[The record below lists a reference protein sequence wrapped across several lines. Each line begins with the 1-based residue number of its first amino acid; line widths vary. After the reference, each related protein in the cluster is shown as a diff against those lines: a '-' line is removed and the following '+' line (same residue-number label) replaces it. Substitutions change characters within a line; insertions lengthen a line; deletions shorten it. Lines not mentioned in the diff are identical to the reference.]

1 MLKDRFGRTVTY
13 LRVSLID
20 RCNFRCLYCMP
31 REHEPEFFPHDEL
44 LSYEELEKILEIFA
58 ALGVSSIR
66 VTGGEPLARRDSVYF
81 LEHLLSRRM
90 FREVALTTNG
100 LYLASCA
107 GRLRRAGLRRVNGR
121 LASLDSEKFR
131 NLTRG
136 GDVERAVAGLDAALA
151 AGCEPVK
158 INTVL
163 MKGLN
168 DGEIV
173 PLARFALERGAHLRF
188 IELMP
193 VGGGGFLGSR
203 KFFPLAE
210 ARRRLEKEFRIIP
223 TERGPAGDGPAR
235 YAAVEGFSS
244 MLGFIGALTCNFC
257 ARCNRMRLS
266 STGLLYPCLDRD
278 DLFVNLR
285 DPLRAGASPQDLAA
299 LVTRALSVKPER
311 HAMELERNFVTH
323 GSMSAV
329 GG

>member
-1 MLKDRFGRTVTY
+1 LLKDRYGRTVTY

-44 LSYEELEKILEIFA
+44 LSYEELEKL
-58 ALGVSSIR
+58 LGVFAVMGISSVR

-81 LEHLLSRRM
+81 IEHLLRRRM
-90 FREVALTTNG
+90 FDEVALTTNG
-100 LYLASCA
+100 LYLAPHA
-107 GRLRRAGLRRVNGR
+107 GRLRRAGLRRVNV
-121 LASLDSEKFR
+121 SLDSLDAETFFNITK
-131 NLTRG
+131 G
-136 GDVERAVAGLDAALA
+136 GDVERAVEGVDAALA
-151 AGCEPVK
+151 AGCDPVK

-168 DGEIV
+168 EGEIV
-173 PLARFALERGAHLRF
+173 PLARFALGRGAHLRF

-203 KFFPLAE
+203 RFFPLAE
-210 ARRRLEKEFRIIP
+210 ARRLLEKEFRLTP
-223 TERGPAGDGPAR
+223 LERGPAGDGPAR

-244 MLGFIGALTCNFC
+244 TLGFIGALTCSFC

-285 DPLRAGASPQDLAA
+285 DPLRAGASSEDLAA
-299 LVTRALSVKPER
+299 LVARALTMKPER
-311 HAMELERNFVTH
+311 HAMAPGREFVTH